1 MPAWVQTP
9 RSGQTWGQSILGS
22 WLLTPRECTLSHSEG
37 SGLNS
42 EPESRRQVWLW
53 GQQRLDLIS
62 SGIKKKRERE
72 KKNVLHIM
80 ITALQH
86 TEPAE
91 NSSLDQTESSH
102 YLAKLNASS
111 MSCPLF
117 IRGIIYKKKREARDS
132 SQMSQFTKIQNMK
145 TPIQHSSNNVGAVH
159 VDESFQMW
167 VIA

>member
-37 SGLNS
+37 SGLNL

-72 KKNVLHIM
+72 K
-80 ITALQH
+80 
-86 TEPAE
+86 EC
-91 NSSLDQTESSH
+91 SSH
-102 YLAKLNASS
+102 YDYSLATHWTCREFKSGSNWIQSLP
-111 MSCPLF
+111 CQVEC
-117 IRGIIYKKKREARDS
+117 IINELPSVHQGDHLQKEKGGEG
-132 SQMSQFTKIQNMK
+132 QFTDVSVYKDPKYEDTYSALQ
-145 TPIQHSSNNVGAVH
+145 Q
-159 VDESFQMW
+159 
-167 VIA
+167 